1 MDTHAFYARDP
12 HPHLRRTGQM
22 LKKWADNRD
31 ASSLAASL
39 RRRRF
44 ALFEQLLARLSD
56 PVRVLDVG
64 GTPDF
69 WRVMGFTRPGVS
81 ITLLNRAAVPAASPA
96 IQSVIGDA
104 CDMRD
109 FAGGEFD
116 VVFSNSVI
124 EHVGTFADQQRM
136 AAEVQRVGRRYFVQ
150 TPNRFFPIE
159 PHFLVPGFQFLPLHV
174 RAGWLA
180 RRDIGWYT
188 RAPTYEAALA
198 EVSAVRLLT
207 KSEFRQ
213 LFPEARLVTERFL
226 GLPKSFTVYHG
237 W

>member
-1 MDTHAFYARDP
+1 VILILICVEHE
-12 HPHLRRTGQM
+12 M

-44 ALFEQLLARLSD
+44 ALFEQLLARVFG
-56 PVRVLDVG
+56 PVRILDVG

-81 ITLLNRAAVPAASPA
+81 ITLLNQTTVPAASPA
-96 IQSVIGDA
+96 IQSVVGDA
-104 CDMRD
+104 RDMRD
-109 FAGGEFD
+109 FAAGEFD

-136 AAEVQRVGRRYFVQ
+136 AREVRRVGRRYFVQ

-159 PHFLVPGFQFLPLHV
+159 PHFLVPAFQFLPIRV

-180 RRDIGWYT
+180 RRDIGWYK
-188 RAPTYEAALA
+188 RAASYEAALA
-198 EVSAVRLLT
+198 EVQAIRLLT

-226 GLPKSFTVYHG
+226 GLTKSFTVYHG
-237 W
+237 WDA